1 MIEVKYNINFK
12 KALKLFKEDKITKFT
27 NNKLAPQTAK
37 LAQKYIRSGKVK
49 PKLSKNNPRGTKAKP
64 LFDTRKLHDSLKG
77 GTQGISAIDY
87 AKQHREPGG
96 YVWFKKGTDSKGFG
110 IGSYVDVP
118 QREFI
123 PHYEDSAKG
132 NRIIALKGTGKDLK
146 RMYEEFQKK
155 FVKLII
161 KQIKRYARWK
171 ILKPKQ

>member
-1 MIEVKYNINFK
+1 MITVKYNIDFK

-155 FVKLII
+155 FNKLLY
-161 KQIKRYARWK
+161 KSMRKW
-171 ILKPKQ
+171 

>member
-1 MIEVKYNINFK
+1 MITVKYNIDFK

-49 PKLSKNNPRGTKAKP
+49 PKLSKNNQRGTKAKP
-64 LFDTRKLHDSLKG
+64 LFDTRNLHDSLKG

-155 FVKLII
+155 FNKLLY
-161 KQIKRYARWK
+161 KSMRK
-171 ILKPKQ
+171 